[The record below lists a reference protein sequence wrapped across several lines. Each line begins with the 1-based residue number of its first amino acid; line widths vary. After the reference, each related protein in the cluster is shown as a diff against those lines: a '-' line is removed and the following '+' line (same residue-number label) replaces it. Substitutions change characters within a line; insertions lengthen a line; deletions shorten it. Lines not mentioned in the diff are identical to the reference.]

1 MVANRQEGHARTGEI
16 EKLLPLLVFIQAN
29 LDRDLSL
36 EVLARRARLSP
47 FHFHRLFRSVIGET
61 VKQYTHRLRLE
72 RAANLL
78 VVRDATILDVALD
91 SGFGN
96 HETFSR
102 AFKKRFEVTPAEYR
116 RWARGQLA
124 QRSLTTRILDE
135 SFDQFELSQTKVVHL
150 AELHLAFIR
159 HVGPYEQVPDT
170 LWQDL
175 AKWAKSNRLPPDP
188 ILLGVAQDSP
198 GVTAPELLRFDAA
211 MVVPQPFPAEGLVGH
226 QVLAGGDFAVTTHVG
241 HFRTLPQAYAT
252 IVERIIRM
260 KDHGFGGPPS
270 IEIYRTT
277 RVDAKHEMNHTDIYL
292 PVIRKGK

>member
-1 MVANRQEGHARTGEI
+1 MVASGQDGHAYAREI

-36 EVLARRARLSP
+36 EALARRVRLSP
-47 FHFHRLFRSVIGET
+47 FHFHRLFRSVVGET

-78 VVRDATILDVALD
+78 IVREATILEVALD

-102 AFKKRFEVTPAEYR
+102 AFRRRFEVTPAAYR

-124 QRSLTTRILDE
+124 QRSLATPALDE
-135 SFDQFELSQTKVVHL
+135 SYHHFELSQTKITHL
-150 AELHLAFIR
+150 AQLHLAFIR
-159 HVGPYEQVPDT
+159 HVGPYEAVPDT

-175 AKWAKSNRLPPDP
+175 AKWARSKRLPPDP

-211 MVVPQPFPAEGLVGH
+211 MVVPESFPAKGMVGH

-241 HFRTLPQAYAT
+241 HFRTLPEAYAT
-252 IVERIIRM
+252 IVERIIRI
-260 KDHGFGGPPS
+260 KDYRLGGPPS

-277 RVDAKHEMNHTDIYL
+277 RVDAKQEMNHTDIYL
-292 PVIRKGK
+292 PVLRK